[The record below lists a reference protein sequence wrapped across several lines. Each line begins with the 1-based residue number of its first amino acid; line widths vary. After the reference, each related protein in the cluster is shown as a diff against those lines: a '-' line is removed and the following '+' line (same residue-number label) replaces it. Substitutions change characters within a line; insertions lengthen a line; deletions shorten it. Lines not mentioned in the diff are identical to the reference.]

1 MNGPEQTVV
10 RSLTDELLQDVV
22 AIHREGL
29 GYTVNSR
36 LGFPHLAFLY
46 QQMSRDRESYVGVAV
61 AAGKPTGIVSGTL
74 DEDRLKSRILRSMRP
89 AGVLRLLLRLAVRPG
104 LVVQWLQSL
113 IIALPVYDHGMEV
126 GAVLTA
132 LAVAPDAQGR
142 GTGRQLVNA
151 LEGFFRANE
160 VATYRLDTV
169 ATNHRARKFY
179 HDLGF
184 AEVARRAGSVIL
196 VRAVGGP
203 D

>member
-1 MNGPEQTVV
+1 MKGTQQTVV
-10 RSLTDELLQDVV
+10 RPLTDEFLRDVV
-22 AIHREGL
+22 VIHREGL

-36 LGFPHLAFLY
+36 LGCAHLASLY
-46 QQMSRDRESYVGVAV
+46 QHMARDHDSYVGVAM

-74 DEDRLKSRILRSMRP
+74 HEDRLKSRILRSMGP
-89 AGVLRLLLRLAVRPG
+89 AGLARLLLRLSVRPG
-104 LVVQWLQSL
+104 LVLQWLQSL
-113 IIALPVYDHGMEV
+113 IIALPVYDHGTEV

-142 GTGRQLVNA
+142 GTGRQLVHA

-160 VATYRLDTV
+160 VATYRLDTL
-169 ATNHRARKFY
+169 ATNHRALKFY

-184 AEVARRAGSVIL
+184 AEVARRAGSVVL
-196 VRAVGGP
+196 VRTVGGQ